1 MELRQL
7 KYFIK
12 TAQTLNFS
20 EAARSLYITQSTLSQ
35 QIKALEDELGCP
47 LFERNSHNVSLTESG
62 EIMVPL
68 VKQILHD
75 AEVCKS
81 QIMDLQELITGT
93 LNIGATFSF
102 SPLVKETIKDFISR
116 YPGVRL
122 NVINRSMEELM
133 EMLRRREVD
142 FVLAFKPDTL
152 FDEIESQVLFEDR
165 LSVIMSKNHP
175 LAACESISPDEI
187 KKHPLAIPAKGLQAR
202 NMIDKYFNFS
212 SGDFSVSLEVNS
224 VYNLLEVVESSKLIT
239 ILSEATIR
247 DRNTLKAFPL
257 ELPDK
262 MQGCVHTLKKTYH
275 KRSAEEFIKMLSE
288 SLTLIELSGKLA

>member
-81 QIMDLQELITGT
+81 QIMDLQELITGS

-152 FDEIESQVLFEDR
+152 FDEIESHVLFEDR

-187 KKHPLAIPAKGLQAR
+187 KRHPLAIPAKGLQAR

-247 DRNTLKAFPL
+247 DRNTLKAIPL

>member
-81 QIMDLQELITGT
+81 QIMDLQELITGS

>member
-81 QIMDLQELITGT
+81 QIMDLQELITGS

-175 LAACESISPDEI
+175 LATCESISPDEI

-247 DRNTLKAFPL
+247 DRNTLKAIPL

>member
-187 KKHPLAIPAKGLQAR
+187 KRHPLAIPAKGLQAR

-247 DRNTLKAFPL
+247 DRNTLKAIPL

>member
-81 QIMDLQELITGT
+81 QIMDLQELITGS

-152 FDEIESQVLFEDR
+152 FDEIESHVLFEDR

-187 KKHPLAIPAKGLQAR
+187 KRHPLAIPAKGLQAR

-247 DRNTLKAFPL
+247 DRSTLKAIPL

-262 MQGCVHTLKKTYH
+262 MQGCVHTLKKAYH

>member
-81 QIMDLQELITGT
+81 QIMDLQDLITGT

-247 DRNTLKAFPL
+247 DRNTLKAIPL

>member
-247 DRNTLKAFPL
+247 DRNTLKAIPL

>member
-81 QIMDLQELITGT
+81 QIMDLQELITGS

-187 KKHPLAIPAKGLQAR
+187 KRHPLAIPAKGLQAR

-247 DRNTLKAFPL
+247 DRNTLKAIPL

>member
-81 QIMDLQELITGT
+81 QIMDLQELITGS

-247 DRNTLKAFPL
+247 DRNTLKAIPL

-288 SLTLIELSGKLA
+288 SLTLIEWSGKLA

>member
-187 KKHPLAIPAKGLQAR
+187 KRHPLAIPAKGLQAR

-247 DRNTLKAFPL
+247 DRSTLKAIPL

>member
-102 SPLVKETIKDFISR
+102 SPLVIETIKDFISR

-247 DRNTLKAFPL
+247 DRNTLKAIPL

>member
-133 EMLRRREVD
+133 EMLRRGEVD

-175 LAACESISPDEI
+175 LAACESISHDEI
-187 KKHPLAIPAKGLQAR
+187 KRHPLAIPAKGLQAR

-247 DRNTLKAFPL
+247 DRSTLKAIPL

>member
-81 QIMDLQELITGT
+81 QIMDLQDLITGT

-187 KKHPLAIPAKGLQAR
+187 KRHPLAIPAKGLQAR

-247 DRNTLKAFPL
+247 DRSTLKAIPL

>member
-187 KKHPLAIPAKGLQAR
+187 KRHPLAIPAKGLQAR

-247 DRNTLKAFPL
+247 DRKTLKAIPL

>member
-81 QIMDLQELITGT
+81 QIMDLQELITGS

-247 DRNTLKAFPL
+247 DRSTLKAIPL

>member
-187 KKHPLAIPAKGLQAR
+187 KRHPLAIPAKGLQAR

-247 DRNTLKAFPL
+247 DRNTLKAIPL

-262 MQGCVHTLKKTYH
+262 MQGCVHTLKKTYQ

>member
-81 QIMDLQELITGT
+81 
-93 LNIGATFSF
+93 
-102 SPLVKETIKDFISR
+102 
-116 YPGVRL
+116 
-122 NVINRSMEELM
+122 
-133 EMLRRREVD
+133 
-142 FVLAFKPDTL
+142 
-152 FDEIESQVLFEDR
+152 
-165 LSVIMSKNHP
+165 
-175 LAACESISPDEI
+175 
-187 KKHPLAIPAKGLQAR
+187 
-202 NMIDKYFNFS
+202 
-212 SGDFSVSLEVNS
+212 
-224 VYNLLEVVESSKLIT
+224 
-239 ILSEATIR
+239 
-247 DRNTLKAFPL
+247 
-257 ELPDK
+257 
-262 MQGCVHTLKKTYH
+262 
-275 KRSAEEFIKMLSE
+275 
-288 SLTLIELSGKLA
+288 

>member
-81 QIMDLQELITGT
+81 QIMDLQELITGS

-187 KKHPLAIPAKGLQAR
+187 KRHPLAIPAKGLQAR

-247 DRNTLKAFPL
+247 DRSTLKAIPL

>member
-81 QIMDLQELITGT
+81 QIMDLQDLITGT

-187 KKHPLAIPAKGLQAR
+187 KRHPLAIPAKGLQAR

-247 DRNTLKAFPL
+247 DRNTLKAIPL

-262 MQGCVHTLKKTYH
+262 MQGCVHTLKKTYQ

>member
-81 QIMDLQELITGT
+81 QIMDLQELITGS

-152 FDEIESQVLFEDR
+152 FDEIESRVLFEDR

-175 LAACESISPDEI
+175 LAACESISPDEV

-247 DRNTLKAFPL
+247 DRSTLKAIPL

>member
-81 QIMDLQELITGT
+81 QIMDLQELITGS

-247 DRNTLKAFPL
+247 DRNTLKAIPL